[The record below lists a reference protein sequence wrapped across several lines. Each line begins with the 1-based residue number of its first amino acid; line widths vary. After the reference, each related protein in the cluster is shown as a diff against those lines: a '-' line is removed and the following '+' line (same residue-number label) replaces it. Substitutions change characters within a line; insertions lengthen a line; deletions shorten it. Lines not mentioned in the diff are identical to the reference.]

1 MLVMMEWFVTIRI
14 NDVDEREERERTL
27 KTWKGKS
34 HGALFSLGAGLR
46 LSRRKKE
53 EEIEGR
59 GGGCVTCQA
68 RDLLSEREGEEDGG
82 LGRKCWPSPT

>member
-34 HGALFSLGAGLR
+34 HGALFSLDAGL
-46 LSRRKKE
+46 
-53 EEIEGR
+53 
-59 GGGCVTCQA
+59 
-68 RDLLSEREGEEDGG
+68 
-82 LGRKCWPSPT
+82 